1 MKHRGRH
8 RRRRQGRALRAVLA
22 GTALSLTAAA
32 TLISASQAQVADG
45 PGALRALDSPAARG
59 ELRLTGHRVPAAWLD
74 RLSSAMGRPAAVDAV
89 LGSAGGELRDAAE
102 CGAGERAALPVA
114 PAATRAYC
122 WDEAD
127 VRGWRPGA
135 VTTSAG
141 AGEDGRWGGRRVI
154 ASAWTSEAGD
164 GADDGR
170 APLPGPGADGD
181 DAGAGAQRGADGP
194 GGEVGG
200 EEIGGGM
207 GTGRAGGGGGGTG
220 AAATGPG
227 LSRVAFVDTDAPGRP
242 RHVSALLVVP
252 VDGGRDYRGLS
263 SPVSGMA
270 WYRDKLLV
278 TAGAGDRAALYVY
291 DVDRLLRADVGG
303 DAVGRVP
310 GGWSAH
316 GYRYVLPAVAAYH
329 SAADGPRP
337 AALSLDRTTTP
348 DSVVAAER
356 VSADAARPARLW
368 RYALREDPAPA
379 GPLAADRAGH
389 VDAVEAYETR
399 ATGIGGVLAHRAAGA
414 GRGAWY
420 LSHAAG
426 APESRAALGRQD
438 GEGAEVVECGADR
451 SRHCWSADARS
462 LAYREDTG
470 EVWSQSGRMLFAL
483 PLSSLDASLH

>member
-32 TLISASQAQVADG
+32 TLISASQAEVADG
-45 PGALRALDSPAARG
+45 PGALRALGSPAARG
-59 ELRLTGHRVPAAWLD
+59 ELRLTGHAVPAAWLD
-74 RLSSAMGRPAAVDAV
+74 RLSAAMGRPATAQAV
-89 LGSAGGELRDAAE
+89 LGSAGRQLRDAAD

-141 AGEDGRWGGRRVI
+141 AGADGRWGGHRVVV
-154 ASAWTSEAGD
+154 SAWTSEDGG

-170 APLPGPGADGD
+170 APEPGPGT
-181 DAGAGAQRGADGP
+181 GAT
-194 GGEVGG
+194 GGEHAGG
-200 EEIGGGM
+200 T
-207 GTGRAGGGGGGTG
+207 GTGRADGGGGGTG
-220 AAATGPG
+220 ADDAGRA
-227 LSRVAFVDTDAPGRP
+227 LSRVAFVDADAPGRP

-252 VDGGRDYRGLS
+252 VDGGRDYRGLA
-263 SPVSGMA
+263 SPVSGMT

-291 DVDRLLRADVGG
+291 DLDRLLRAGIGG

-316 GYRYVLPAVAAYH
+316 GYQYVLPAVAAYRP
-329 SAADGPRP
+329 AAGGPRP

-348 DSVVAAER
+348 DSLVAAER
-356 VSADAARPARLW
+356 VPSDAARPARLW
-368 RYALREDPAPA
+368 RYALREGPAPA

-399 ATGIGGVLAHRAAGA
+399 ATGIGGVLAHRPAGSA
-414 GRGAWY
+414 RGAWY
-420 LSHAAG
+420 LSHTAG
-426 APESRAALGRQD
+426 APGGRAALGRLT

-462 LAYREDTG
+462 LAHREDTG

>member
-8 RRRRQGRALRAVLA
+8 RRRRRGRALRAVLA

-32 TLISASQAQVADG
+32 TLISASQAQVTDG
-45 PGALRALDSPAARG
+45 PGALRALDSPVARG

-74 RLSSAMGRPAAVDAV
+74 RLSSAMGRPVGVDEV
-89 LGSAGGELRDAAE
+89 LGSAGRELRDAAD
-102 CGAGERAALPVA
+102 CGAEERAALPVV

-127 VRGWRPGA
+127 ARGWRPGA

-154 ASAWTSEAGD
+154 ASAWTSGD
-164 GADDGR
+164 
-170 APLPGPGADGD
+170 GPGADGGRTG
-181 DAGAGAQRGADGP
+181 DAVP
-194 GGEVGG
+194 
-200 EEIGGGM
+200 
-207 GTGRAGGGGGGTG
+207 
-220 AAATGPG
+220 AATGRG
-227 LSRVAFVDTDAPGRP
+227 LSRVAFVDADAPGRP

-252 VDGGRDYRGLS
+252 VDGGRDYRGLA
-263 SPVSGMA
+263 SPVSGMV

-291 DVDRLLRADVGG
+291 DVDRVLRAGAGG

-316 GYRYVLPAVAAYH
+316 GHRYVLPAVAAYRP
-329 SAADGPRP
+329 AAGGPRP

-356 VSADAARPARLW
+356 VAADAARPARLW
-368 RYALREDPAPA
+368 RYPLGEGPAPA

-389 VDAVEAYETR
+389 VEAVEAYETR
-399 ATGIGGVLAHRAAGA
+399 ATGIGGVLARRPPGS
-414 GRGAWY
+414 GRGDWY
-420 LSHAAG
+420 LARAAG
-426 APESRAALGRQD
+426 APEGRAALGRQN
-438 GEGAEVVECGADR
+438 GAGAEAVECGADR
-451 SRHCWSADARS
+451 SRHCWSADAGS

-483 PLSSLDASLH
+483 PLASLDASLR

>member
-1 MKHRGRH
+1 
-8 RRRRQGRALRAVLA
+8 V
-22 GTALSLTAAA
+22 
-32 TLISASQAQVADG
+32 
-45 PGALRALDSPAARG
+45 
-59 ELRLTGHRVPAAWLD
+59 
-74 RLSSAMGRPAAVDAV
+74 
-89 LGSAGGELRDAAE
+89 
-102 CGAGERAALPVA
+102 
-114 PAATRAYC
+114 
-122 WDEAD
+122 
-127 VRGWRPGA
+127 
-135 VTTSAG
+135 
-141 AGEDGRWGGRRVI
+141 
-154 ASAWTSEAGD
+154 
-164 GADDGR
+164 
-170 APLPGPGADGD
+170 
-181 DAGAGAQRGADGP
+181 
-194 GGEVGG
+194 
-200 EEIGGGM
+200 
-207 GTGRAGGGGGGTG
+207 G
-220 AAATGPG
+220 AAATGRT
-227 LSRVAFVDTDAPGRP
+227 LSRVVFVDTDAPGRP

-252 VDGGRDYRGLS
+252 VDGGRDYRGLA

-278 TAGAGDRAALYVY
+278 TAGAGDRTALYVY
-291 DVDRLLRADVGG
+291 DVDRLLRAGVGG

-316 GYRYVLPAVAAYH
+316 GYRYVLPAVAAYRP
-329 SAADGPRP
+329 AAGGPRP

-356 VSADAARPARLW
+356 VPADAARPARLW
-368 RYALREDPAPA
+368 RYALREGPADA

-399 ATGIGGVLAHRAAGA
+399 ATGIGGVLAHRPAGS

-426 APESRAALGRQD
+426 APAGRAALGRQND
-438 GEGAEVVECGADR
+438 EGAEVVECGADR

>member
-89 LGSAGGELRDAAE
+89 LGSAGGELRDAAD

-127 VRGWRPGA
+127 VHGWRPGA

-170 APLPGPGADGD
+170 APAPGPGADG
-181 DAGAGAQRGADGP
+181 A
-194 GGEVGG
+194 GGENGDG
-200 EEIGGGM
+200 E
-207 GTGRAGGGGGGTG
+207 GTRRADGGGTG

-227 LSRVAFVDTDAPGRP
+227 LARVAFVDTDAPGRP

-252 VDGGRDYRGLS
+252 VDGGRDYRGLA

-316 GYRYVLPAVAAYH
+316 GYRYVLPAVAAYRP
-329 SAADGPRP
+329 AADGPRP

-356 VSADAARPARLW
+356 VSADAARPTRLW
-368 RYALREDPAPA
+368 RYALREGPAPA

-426 APESRAALGRQD
+426 APGGRAALGRQN